1 MAEDSNRPQIIIKK
15 KKKGGHGAHHGGA
28 WKVAYA
34 DFVTAMM
41 AFFLLLWLISA
52 TTEEQK
58 EGIADYF
65 TPSTVTQS
73 NSGSGMILSGRTMS
87 EEGAL
92 VSDRAPVGINM
103 SLPSPSGPANDRE
116 VQDLAK
122 ELAEREQRD
131 FEDAEE
137 KLKAAVSA
145 IPELAELAD
154 QVLVD
159 YTPEGMRIQ
168 LVDAR
173 ETAMFKLGS
182 SEPKERTRELLKL
195 VAQTIQDLPNK
206 VAVKGHTDATP
217 FTSRDDYS
225 NWELSADRANAS
237 RRVLEE
243 AGLGDERIGQVVG
256 RAAQDPLLPEDPE
269 NARNRRI
276 SIVLLNRDHQAEALE
291 RAGIPPLKE
300 GDRVSFELGQGRDG
314 RGVHRQVKERMLS
327 GEFAKRRRHL
337 RRQKDVEGD
346 DPPGQ
351 PERDEQKRNEGR
363 ERKRICGLIFLRVC
377 HDRSTSTMG

>member
-1 MAEDSNRPQIIIKK
+1 MAEDSNRPIIIVKK
-15 KKKGGHGAHHGGA
+15 KKKGGHDGHHGGA

-73 NSGSGMILSGRTMS
+73 NSGSGKILSGRTMS

-92 VSDRAPVGINM
+92 ISERAPVGINM
-103 SLPSPSGPANDRE
+103 SLPSPSGLENDEE

-122 ELAEREQRD
+122 KLAEQEAERFQE
-131 FEDAEE
+131 AEE

-145 IPELAELAD
+145 IPELSELAD

-173 ETAMFKLGS
+173 ENAMFQLGS
-182 SEPKERTRELLKL
+182 AEPKQRTRELLEL
-195 VAQTIQDLPNK
+195 VAQTIGDLPNQ

-217 FTSRDDYS
+217 FTSREDYS

-237 RRVLEE
+237 RRVLEA
-243 AGLGDERIGQVVG
+243 AGLDGERIGQVVG
-256 RAAQDPLLPEDPE
+256 RAAQDPLLPDDPE

-291 RAGIPPLKE
+291 RAAEAG
-300 GDRVSFELGQGRDG
+300 GTG
-314 RGVHRQVKERMLS
+314 
-327 GEFAKRRRHL
+327 
-337 RRQKDVEGD
+337 GD
-346 DPPGQ
+346 DGLRTGPSIV
-351 PERDEQKRNEGR
+351 RDEPDAG
-363 ERKRICGLIFLRVC
+363 
-377 HDRSTSTMG
+377 

>member
-1 MAEDSNRPQIIIKK
+1 MAEDSNRPIVIVKK
-15 KKKGGHGAHHGGA
+15 KKKGGHDGHHGGA

-52 TTEEQK
+52 TTKEQK

-87 EEGAL
+87 DEGAL

-103 SLPSPSGPANDRE
+103 SLPSPAGPDNDRE

-122 ELAEREQRD
+122 QLAEREQRD

-137 KLKAAVSA
+137 KLKSAVSA

-173 ETAMFKLGS
+173 ESAMFKLGS
-182 SEPKERTRELLKL
+182 AEPKKRTRELLSL

-217 FTSRDDYS
+217 FTSRENYS

-237 RRVLEE
+237 RRVL
-243 AGLGDERIGQVVG
+243 AQGGLPADRIGQVVG

-276 SIVLLNRDHQAEALE
+276 SIVLLNRDHEAEALE
-291 RAGIPPLKE
+291 RAAEAGT
-300 GDRVSFELGQGRDG
+300 DG
-314 RGVHRQVKERMLS
+314 S
-327 GEFAKRRRHL
+327 
-337 RRQKDVEGD
+337 GD
-346 DPPGQ
+346 DSLQTGPSIV
-351 PERDEQKRNEGR
+351 RDEPDQG
-363 ERKRICGLIFLRVC
+363 
-377 HDRSTSTMG
+377 

>member
-1 MAEDSNRPQIIIKK
+1 MAEDSNRPIIIVKK
-15 KKKGGHGAHHGGA
+15 KKRGGHDGHHGGA

-87 EEGAL
+87 DEGAL

-103 SLPSPSGPANDRE
+103 SLPSPAGPDQDRE

-131 FEDAEE
+131 FEETEE
-137 KLKAAVSA
+137 KLKAAVNA
-145 IPELAELAD
+145 IPELSELAD

-173 ETAMFKLGS
+173 ENAMFKLGS
-182 SEPKERTRELLKL
+182 AEPRERTRELLAL
-195 VAQTIQDLPNK
+195 VAQSIQDLPNR

-243 AGLGDERIGQVVG
+243 AGLGAERIGQVVG
-256 RAAQDPLLPEDPE
+256 RAAQDPLLPDDPE

-276 SIVLLNRDHQAEALE
+276 SIVLLNQDHQAEALE
-291 RAGIPPLKE
+291 RAA
-300 GDRVSFELGQGRDG
+300 DARS
-314 RGVHRQVKERMLS
+314 S
-327 GEFAKRRRHL
+327 GS
-337 RRQKDVEGD
+337 GD
-346 DPPGQ
+346 DSLQTGPSIV
-351 PERDEQKRNEGR
+351 RDEPDAG
-363 ERKRICGLIFLRVC
+363 
-377 HDRSTSTMG
+377 

>member
-1 MAEDSNRPQIIIKK
+1 MAEDSNRPIVIVKK
-15 KKKGGHGAHHGGA
+15 KKKGGHDGHHGGA

-103 SLPSPSGPANDRE
+103 SLPSPSGPDQDRE

-173 ETAMFKLGS
+173 ENAMFKLGS
-182 SEPKERTRELLKL
+182 AEPKERTRELLKL

-243 AGLGDERIGQVVG
+243 NGLGAERIGQVVG
-256 RAAQDPLLPEDPE
+256 RAAQDPLLPDDPE

-276 SIVLLNRDHQAEALE
+276 SIVLLNQDHEAEALE
-291 RAGIPPLKE
+291 RAAE
-300 GDRVSFELGQGRDG
+300 A
-314 RGVHRQVKERMLS
+314 RGGS
-327 GEFAKRRRHL
+327 G
-337 RRQKDVEGD
+337 GD
-346 DPPGQ
+346 DSLQTGPSIV
-351 PERDEQKRNEGR
+351 EDEPDAG
-363 ERKRICGLIFLRVC
+363 
-377 HDRSTSTMG
+377 

>member
-1 MAEDSNRPQIIIKK
+1 MADDSNRPLIIVKK
-15 KKKGGHGAHHGGA
+15 KKKGGHDGHHGGA

-73 NSGSGMILSGRTMS
+73 NSGSGMILAGRTMTD
-87 EEGAL
+87 EGAL

-103 SLPSPSGPANDRE
+103 ALPSPSGPQNDRE

-122 ELAEREQRD
+122 QLAEQEQRD

-145 IPELAELAD
+145 IPELSELAE

-173 ETAMFKLGS
+173 DNAMFKLGS
-182 SEPKERTRELLKL
+182 AEPKPRTRELLAL
-195 VAQTIQDLPNK
+195 VAETIRDLPNQ

-217 FTSRDDYS
+217 FTSREDYS

-237 RRVLEE
+237 RRVLEG
-243 AGLGDERIGQVVG
+243 AGLGAERIGQVVG
-256 RAAQDPLLPEDPE
+256 RAAQDPLLPDDPE

-276 SIVLLNRDHQAEALE
+276 SIVLLNQDHQAEALK
-291 RAGIPPLKE
+291 RAAAADNGSG
-300 GDRVSFELGQGRDG
+300 GDGLQTGPSIV
-314 RGVHRQVKERMLS
+314 
-327 GEFAKRRRHL
+327 
-337 RRQKDVEGD
+337 
-346 DPPGQ
+346 
-351 PERDEQKRNEGR
+351 RDEPDAG
-363 ERKRICGLIFLRVC
+363 
-377 HDRSTSTMG
+377 

>member
-1 MAEDSNRPQIIIKK
+1 MAEDSNRPIIIVKK
-15 KKKGGHGAHHGGA
+15 KKKGGHDGHHGGA

-131 FEDAEE
+131 FEDTEE

-145 IPELAELAD
+145 IPELSELAD

-173 ETAMFKLGS
+173 ENAMFKLGS
-182 SEPKERTRELLKL
+182 AEPKERTRELLSL
-195 VAQTIQDLPNK
+195 VAQSIQDLPNQ

-237 RRVLEE
+237 RRVLEQ
-243 AGLGDERIGQVVG
+243 AGLGAERIGQVVG

-276 SIVLLNRDHQAEALE
+276 SIVVLNRDHQAEALE
-291 RAGIPPLKE
+291 RAAE
-300 GDRVSFELGQGRDG
+300 A
-314 RGVHRQVKERMLS
+314 RGS
-327 GEFAKRRRHL
+327 
-337 RRQKDVEGD
+337 GD
-346 DPPGQ
+346 DSLQTGPSII
-351 PERDEQKRNEGR
+351 RDEPDAG
-363 ERKRICGLIFLRVC
+363 
-377 HDRSTSTMG
+377 